1 MEEANLA
8 VIGAGPKAAAI
19 AARVAAIH
27 AWRAAH
33 PAQASAVRPP
43 PRLHIFE
50 RRGRAGAHWFGGDGY
65 TDGMQDVCTPEDSD
79 LVFPARALLGSALD
93 LTPFA
98 WRTFRAT
105 LGSMPATQTHR
116 HLADYVAWALDQ
128 AIELAEGGI
137 ELHVQA
143 NVTRLRRDGAH
154 WLIEAGGPIAT
165 RFDGVVITS
174 PGPAYRR
181 FDVAKDAEARISN
194 AQAYWSHHRAA
205 IHASIAAGHRV
216 AVIGAGGAA
225 AAICV
230 DALAT
235 IHDAM
240 PEPGGIVLIAPQATL
255 FTRGESRFETEV
267 LTQTDTWTALP
278 REARRQVAE
287 HLLSG
292 VVFRRVLDRLEG
304 LDYLPAFFVGRAIA
318 AVGHAGHVGLW
329 CVTLDD
335 RATFIEADW
344 VVDASGFDPLWFADL
359 LEEPARA
366 IVRRLPIPT
375 LAEHIDDH
383 LRLVIEAQ
391 MLDDE
396 AQTVPLIGRE
406 PGLHVPFLAGGA
418 RPPGRASLLQLGIVA
433 EEILQPYLR

>member
-1 MEEANLA
+1 MEAANLA

-33 PAQASAVRPP
+33 PKQARAVRPP
-43 PRLHIFE
+43 PRIHIFE
-50 RRGRAGAHWFGGDGY
+50 RRGRAGAHWFGDDGY
-65 TDGMQDVCTPEDSD
+65 TDGMQEMCTPEDCD
-79 LVFPARALLGSALD
+79 LVFPARSLLGNALD
-93 LTPFA
+93 LAPFA

-105 LGSMPATQTHR
+105 LGGVPPSQTHR
-116 HLADYVAWALDQ
+116 HLADYIAWALDR
-128 AIELAEGGI
+128 AINLAGGEI
-137 ELHVQA
+137 ELHVKA
-143 NVTRLRRDGAH
+143 NVTKLRRNGAH
-154 WLIEAGGPIAT
+154 WSIDAGRPVAT
-165 RFDGVVITS
+165 QFDGVVVTS

-181 FDVAKDAEARISN
+181 FDVATDVEPRISN
-194 AQAYWSHHRAA
+194 AQAYWLRHRAD
-205 IHASIAAGHRV
+205 IHASIAAGQRV

-235 IHDAM
+235 ITDAM

-267 LTQTDTWTALP
+267 LTQADTWTALP

-304 LDYLPAFFVGRAIA
+304 LSYLPAFFIGRAIA

-329 CVTLDD
+329 CITLDD
-335 RATFIEADW
+335 RTTFIEADW

-366 IVRRLPIPT
+366 VVRRLSIPT
-375 LAEHIDDH
+375 LAEHLDDY
-383 LRLVIEAQ
+383 LRLVIEAR

-396 AQTVPLIGRE
+396 SLRLPLIGRE
-406 PGLHVPFLAGGA
+406 PGLHVPFLAGGS
-418 RPPGRASLLQLGIVA
+418 RPPGRASLLQLGILA
-433 EEILQPYLR
+433 DEILQPYLR

>member
-1 MEEANLA
+1 LN
-8 VIGAGPKAAAI
+8 
-19 AARVAAIH
+19 
-27 AWRAAH
+27 
-33 PAQASAVRPP
+33 
-43 PRLHIFE
+43 
-50 RRGRAGAHWFGGDGY
+50 RG
-65 TDGMQDVCTPEDSD
+65 
-79 LVFPARALLGSALD
+79 
-93 LTPFA
+93 
-98 WRTFRAT
+98 
-105 LGSMPATQTHR
+105 
-116 HLADYVAWALDQ
+116 
-128 AIELAEGGI
+128 
-137 ELHVQA
+137 
-143 NVTRLRRDGAH
+143 
-154 WLIEAGGPIAT
+154 
-165 RFDGVVITS
+165 S
-174 PGPAYRR
+174 PT
-181 FDVAKDAEARISN
+181 
-194 AQAYWSHHRAA
+194 AQAYWSHHRANV
-205 IHASIAAGHRV
+205 HASIAAGQRV

-235 IHDAM
+235 ITDAM

-267 LTQTDTWTALP
+267 LTQADTWTALP

-304 LDYLPAFFVGRAIA
+304 LGYLPAFFVGRAIA

-335 RATFIEADW
+335 RTTFIEADW

-366 IVRRLPIPT
+366 VVRRLSIPT

-383 LRLVIEAQ
+383 LRLVIEAG

-396 AQTVPLIGRE
+396 SLRLPLIGRE
-406 PGLHVPFLAGGA
+406 PGLHVPFLAGGS
-418 RPPGRASLLQLGIVA
+418 RPPGRASLLQLGILA
-433 EEILQPYLR
+433 EEILQNPRSPSAQLARSLNHCRVLRNAGAQSSRSGRRRRCARTARPRRLVRRRTPRPPRRGSHASRSPSRSA